1 MFVRLEGVVVFVGL
15 CDIWR
20 VGERVAGRVMT
31 AERVRAQR
39 WVMMIVMAWVE
50 RGIVECSDRL

>member
-1 MFVRLEGVVVFVGL
+1 MWGL
-15 CDIWR
+15 WDIWR

-31 AERVRAQR
+31 TERVRAQR